1 MMMMMM
7 LTPMMIMM
15 LMTCPKAGVV
25 SWGYGCADRG
35 FYGARR
41 VPRLAPRAVCG
52 CRLEWCAPFA
62 RRRGNGRDSSRF
74 RRDPPLRAARSR
86 SLPAT
91 RIATM
96 TMTATLTP
104 TPRLRP

>member
-7 LTPMMIMM
+7 MMTPMMMIMM

-52 CRLEWCAPFA
+52 AVASVDWS
-62 RRRGNGRDSSRF
+62 GV
-74 RRDPPLRAARSR
+74 PPLRVVVATA
-86 SLPAT
+86 AT
-91 RIATM
+91 RRASVVTHRC
-96 TMTATLTP
+96 A
-104 TPRLRP
+104 PRARVPSPRPGPRP